1 MKPVILDL
9 PYPSFDDLA
18 TDLQSATII
27 SPAYAGLKGELTAT
41 LQYRFHNF
49 YFESYGYKETSDL
62 LAGISLAEMKHL
74 DILGSLILKLG
85 YPPVFTTTVPSVRLY
100 DTRAVVYG
108 KDPQNM
114 LISDINGELEAI
126 SLYEEI
132 ICRLTNERVVAVIRR
147 IKLDEEF
154 HVKLLRGQLEKLN
167 K

>member
-62 LAGISLAEMKHL
+62 LTGISLAEMKHL

-85 YPPVFTTTVPSVRLY
+85 YPPVFTTTVPSARLY

-132 ICRLTNERVVAVIRR
+132 ICRLTNE
-147 IKLDEEF
+147 EF

>member
-1 MKPVILDL
+1 M
-9 PYPSFDDLA
+9 
-18 TDLQSATII
+18 
-27 SPAYAGLKGELTAT
+27 LT
-41 LQYRFHNF
+41 
-49 YFESYGYKETSDL
+49 
-62 LAGISLAEMKHL
+62 GISLAEMKHL
-74 DILGSLILKLG
+74 DILGRLILKLG
-85 YPPVFTTTVPSVRLY
+85 YPPVFTTTVPSARLY

>member
-62 LAGISLAEMKHL
+62 LTGISFAEMKHL
-74 DILGSLILKLG
+74 DFRKPYFKTRLSARVYHDCAECAFIR
-85 YPPVFTTTVPSVRLY
+85 YPRRS
-100 DTRAVVYG
+100 
-108 KDPQNM
+108 
-114 LISDINGELEAI
+114 
-126 SLYEEI
+126 
-132 ICRLTNERVVAVIRR
+132 IR
-147 IKLDEEF
+147 
-154 HVKLLRGQLEKLN
+154 
-167 K
+167 